1 MRTILLMNVEFNMN
15 NKKLGREMMANA
27 KRHGEI
33 EREQYGSRRHHQCI
47 LAALNKR
54 LTMDLLRQTRR
65 AGALCANDAKSCFDR
80 VVHNIASL
88 AMRCMG
94 VMVNP
99 IKSMFATL
107 QAASH
112 KICTAFGV
120 SDKTY
125 RSGRDPP
132 FQGFGQGNGSGPS
145 GWAVI
150 STPLIN
156 MMRKA
161 GFGFSLPTALTVSA
175 VNFVCYAFVDDA
187 GVVHTAKDVDT
198 TGDTVRQEMQ
208 QAIDHWE
215 GGLKATGG
223 ALVPEKS
230 YWYLIDFVWTGDRWR
245 YATKDDMPG
254 DISINNVD
262 DSGREVLNRY
272 EALEAKKTLGVYLAM
287 DGNNQEETRYLRDK
301 AEEFADCVRT
311 GFLSREDATYALH
324 RTIMKTLEYP
334 LVAAT
339 MDKLQWDYIM
349 SPILKSALPRMGF
362 VRTFPRDVVYGPEN
376 LCGLGV
382 VHPWHNQH
390 LSQMKVLHNVLGM
403 NLSRSHTKDGS

>member
-1 MRTILLMNVEFNMN
+1 
-15 NKKLGREMMANA
+15 
-27 KRHGEI
+27 
-33 EREQYGSRRHHQCI
+33 
-47 LAALNKR
+47 
-54 LTMDLLRQTRR
+54 MDVLQQTRR

-112 KICTAFGV
+112 KIPTAFRV
-120 SDKTY
+120 SNKTY
-125 RSGRDPP
+125 GSGRDPP
-132 FQGFGQGNGSGPS
+132 FQGLGQGNGAGPS

-161 GFGFSLPTALTVSA
+161 GFGFSLPTALTMSA

-187 GVVHTAKDVDT
+187 VVVDTAKDVDT

-215 GGLKATGG
+215 GGLKAMDGT
-223 ALVPEKS
+223 LVPEKS

-254 DISINNVD
+254 DVSINNVD
-262 DSGREVLNRY
+262 DSGWEVLNRY
-272 EALEAKKTLGVYLAM
+272 EALEAKKTLAVYLAM
-287 DGNNQEETRYLRDK
+287 DGNNHQEETRYLRDK

-311 GFLSREDATYALH
+311 GFLSREDATYVLH

-334 LVAAT
+334 WWRP
-339 MDKLQWDYIM
+339 QWI
-349 SPILKSALPRMGF
+349 SSSGITSCP
-362 VRTFPRDVVYGPEN
+362 
-376 LCGLGV
+376 
-382 VHPWHNQH
+382 
-390 LSQMKVLHNVLGM
+390 LS
-403 NLSRSHTKDGS
+403 